1 MLHWESLD
9 ISSANGSRQLLKDVS
24 GSASGGLTACMGASG
39 AGKTTLL
46 NLLACRL
53 ADAEVTG
60 GSVTLQGAPYSLRT
74 LKALAG
80 YVVQDDLVFGQLS
93 VREALLYTAQL
104 RMGFDAGP
112 AEHAARVD
120 EVMRDLELTGCADA
134 LNSGISGGER
144 KRLCVAM
151 ELLTRPSLLFLD
163 EPTSGLDAVSA
174 VSLMTMLK
182 RLADRDGC
190 TILCTIHQPPSGV
203 FGLFDN
209 LIVLDRGQVL
219 YHGPA
224 NEAMAF
230 YADAGFECPP
240 LTNPADHVLDVV
252 TPSNEG
258 EAPQARANAEAILAR
273 KDHLSRDPDP
283 SKTPATTE
291 QGAVVR
297 RRIGWLTQFSILF
310 KRSLMITL
318 RSKTTIFLQLVQAI
332 LMGLLVGA
340 AFFHIGHG
348 QKSVTRRQPLLFFCV
363 VNQGVFGALLV
374 VNSFPS
380 ERAVVVRERMAGT
393 FNVSAYFTAKVLAEG
408 LVQLLYPTAFS
419 VSVYFLAGLGN
430 SAGQFFVFLLFMQL
444 CSLSAT
450 SLAIMIAA
458 ITRHTTPA
466 LSVLPLG
473 LEVSRLFGGF
483 FLSPKNLPRYFAW
496 LDALSYVKYCYVGI
510 SLNELHGLKLTCAP
524 SELKNGVCPTT
535 TGQQTIAL
543 LGLDF
548 VTIPQCAFAALALI
562 VAFRVIAYIA
572 LRLKK

>member
-1 MLHWESLD
+1 MLHWENLC
-9 ISSANGSRQLLKDVS
+9 ISSADGSRQLLKDVS

-60 GSVTLQGAPYSLRT
+60 GSVALRGAPYSLRT

-93 VREALLYTAQL
+93 VREALVYTAQL

-112 AEHAARVD
+112 REHAARVD
-120 EVMRDLELTGCADA
+120 EVMRDLELDGCADA

-182 RLADRDGC
+182 RLAARDGC
-190 TILCTIHQPPSGV
+190 TIICTIHQPPSGV

-258 EAPQARANAEAILAR
+258 DAPRARANAEVILAR
-273 KDHLSRDPDP
+273 KDHLRGDPESRPPLDTLVET
-283 SKTPATTE
+283 K
-291 QGAVVR
+291 VR
-297 RRIGWLTQFSILF
+297 RRIGWLTQFTILF

-318 RSKTTIFLQLVQAI
+318 RSKTTIFLQLLQAT

-408 LVQLLYPTAFS
+408 VVQLLYPTAFS

-510 SLNELHGLKLTCAP
+510 SLNELHGLELTCSP
-524 SELKNGVCPTT
+524 GDLKNGICPTT
-535 TGQQTIAL
+535 TGQQTIDQ

-548 VTIPQCAFAALALI
+548 LSITECALVTFALI
-562 VAFRVIAYIA
+562 VAFRLVAYIA
-572 LRLKK
+572 LRIKK